1 MSSSDS
7 IIYYRK
13 QERAKDARKALKQ
26 NSGGTIMDKR
36 TIIRICI
43 AVLWV
48 VIGIIELVKKE
59 TTMGIIS
66 IFVGAAFAFDAFRT
80 MKKK

>member
-1 MSSSDS
+1 
-7 IIYYRK
+7 
-13 QERAKDARKALKQ
+13 
-26 NSGGTIMDKR
+26 MDKR
-36 TIIRICI
+36 TIIRICV

-66 IFVGAAFAFDAFRT
+66 VFVGAAFAFDAFRT